1 MNHNHLHKSDMKP
14 TKELKDLFK
23 ELVTIETFNY
33 KRRDWAIIK
42 LKGMYPFNQFKLID
56 LIK

>member
-1 MNHNHLHKSDMKP
+1 MKP
-14 TKELKDLFK
+14 TEELKDLFK
-23 ELVTIETFNY
+23 ELVEIETFNY

-42 LKGMYPFNQFKLID
+42 LKGMYPFNVFKLKD

>member
-1 MNHNHLHKSDMKP
+1 MKP
-14 TKELKDLFK
+14 TEELKDLFK
-23 ELVTIETFNY
+23 ELVEIETNQL

-42 LKGMYPFNQFKLID
+42 LKGMYPFNKFKLID

>member
-1 MNHNHLHKSDMKP
+1 MKP
-14 TKELKDLFK
+14 TEKIKDLFK
-23 ELVTIETFNY
+23 ELVEIDTFNY

-42 LKGMYPFNQFKLID
+42 YKGMYPFNQFKLID